1 MIRLAIAL
9 AALLLTA
16 CTPVSEAPSM
26 TDTNAGNRAVVT
38 DFARLFYTERNVR
51 AAFETYV
58 ADDYTQHNPGIAD
71 GRAAAMALLEPMFSE
86 AGREFRI
93 KQILV
98 DGDMAVI
105 HVHAIPAPGER
116 GASVF
121 DMYRLEGGKIVE
133 HWDAIQPVP
142 EAAANPHP
150 MF

>member
-1 MIRLAIAL
+1 MKRLAITL
-9 AALLLTA
+9 AALLLAA
-16 CTPVSEAPSM
+16 CAPETEVPAM
-26 TDTNAGNRAVVT
+26 TDANAANRAAVT
-38 DFARLFYTERNVR
+38 DFARLFYTERDVR
-51 AAFETYV
+51 GAFATYV
-58 ADDYTQHNPGIAD
+58 AEDYTQHNPGIAD
-71 GRAAAMALLEPMFSE
+71 GRAAAVALLEPMFSE
-86 AGREFRI
+86 PSREFRI

-121 DMYRLEGGKIVE
+121 DMYRLADGKIVE

-142 EAAANPHP
+142 ETAANPHP